1 MVHFRSTTE
10 STVIEKSRYFLCWV
24 IYEVIEIIVCLCL
37 LISVNQFSYNFI
49 GRVSY
54 PIFQY
59 FQEIFLKGITQKIM
73 CGFIRLI
80 NTFLP
85 FIHNEPK
92 FSLSLWA
99 QASILTE
106 PIIPCIFKKKMFF
119 FCLKHLVL
127 ERQHSVITVSRI
139 LNQMSQVQISS
150 KLLILV
156 FHFLP
161 C

>member
-24 IYEVIEIIVCLCL
+24 IYEVIKIIVCLCL

-106 PIIPCIFKKKMFF
+106 PIIPCIFKKKNVFLLSQTPSPRETAQRDHCVQNF
-119 FCLKHLVL
+119 KPDVL
-127 ERQHSVITVSRI
+127 GS
-139 LNQMSQVQISS
+139 N
-150 KLLILV
+150 LI
-156 FHFLP
+156 
-161 C
+161 